1 MLIEVGPATLVVSGE
16 KGGRPFTFDRSA
28 IETFV
33 GRTLSEIRGDLPVLR
48 QKAVRIKKVGW
59 LSEAAQ
65 RMIRAV
71 KAVDEATLTPMAAV
85 AGTVADLVKEHL
97 VLLDT
102 FDFLSVNNGGDISLF
117 NAPGR
122 TMGIGIGDINRNIAT
137 PYVLKIAGGGSFGI
151 ASSGFGGRSFTLGLA
166 DVVSVIAET
175 AAVADG
181 AATFIGNMT
190 TAEGRTIVRR
200 KAQDIDPL
208 TDIPDEMVTIERG
221 ELDRQTVAAALAA
234 GLDHA
239 RRLKSAGVIMDALI
253 ILGEEMVDTIDDN
266 SNLRLEEVPHG
277 D

>member
-1 MLIEVGPATLVVSGE
+1 M
-16 KGGRPFTFDRSA
+16 
-28 IETFV
+28 
-33 GRTLSEIRGDLPVLR
+33 SEIRENLPVLK
-48 QKAVRIKKVGW
+48 QKAVRIRKTGW

-71 KAVDEATLTPMAAV
+71 KAVDETTLTPMAAV
-85 AGTVADLVKEHL
+85 AGTVADLLKEHL
-97 VLLDT
+97 VLLDA

-122 TMGIGIGDINRNIAT
+122 TMRIGIGDINRNVAT
-137 PYVLKIAGGGSFGI
+137 PYVLKIEGGGSFGI

-166 DVVSVIAET
+166 DVVSVIARS
-175 AAVADG
+175 AAVADA

-200 KAQDIDPL
+200 RARDIDAL

-221 ELDRQTVAAALAA
+221 KPDKQTVAAALAH
-234 GLDHA
+234 GHEHA

-266 SNLRLEEVPHG
+266 SNLTLEEVPHG
-277 D
+277 NQEDSNSR